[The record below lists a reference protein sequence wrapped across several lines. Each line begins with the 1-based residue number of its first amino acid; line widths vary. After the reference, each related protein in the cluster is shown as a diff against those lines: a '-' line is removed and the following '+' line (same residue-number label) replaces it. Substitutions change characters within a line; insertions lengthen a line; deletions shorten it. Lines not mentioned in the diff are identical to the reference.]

1 MYRHTIKGV
10 GMLRIFVIAIVATLT
25 LGGAWAQQA
34 APHARPPEPLKYIS
48 AGDIAARLAKPQP
61 DMRAT
66 YTVVTDHENYW
77 VEYVTRTG
85 VGDPE
90 QHDHWLDS
98 IHVISGDAA
107 ITYGGTFAGA
117 TENALGEPRGGRIVG
132 GAIITVHSGDYLE
145 IPAGVPH
152 QMTAV
157 SAKFTF
163 VVFKSRQ

>member
-1 MYRHTIKGV
+1 
-10 GMLRIFVIAIVATLT
+10 MLRTLAIIIVTTLMV
-25 LGGAWAQQA
+25 GGALAQPI
-34 APHARPPEPLKYIS
+34 APHARGPEPVKYIS
-48 AGDIAARLAKPQP
+48 AGEIAARLVNPQP
-61 DMRAT
+61 DARAT
-66 YTVVTDHENYW
+66 YSIVSDHENYW
-77 VEYVTRTG
+77 TEYVTRAG

-90 QHDHWLDS
+90 QHNHWLDS
-98 IHVISGDAA
+98 IHVISGDGA

-117 TENALGEPRGGRIVG
+117 TENVLGEPRGGKIVG
-132 GAIITVHSGDYLE
+132 GTTITVHSGDYLE